1 MRLAMMIIGTLLA
14 VFLIIKY
21 IKGKKYADL
30 IEGLEDDNEYP
41 LKDLYVIGFS
51 MNDNSIFKIHDKNK
65 DELISQA
72 KLAWVKNDKI
82 MVRIE
87 IFTNL
92 DIIAIIAPKRLLY
105 PEIFACLAKNF
116 FKESFSFF

>member
-41 LKDLYVIGFS
+41 LKDFYVIGFS

-72 KLAWVKNDKI
+72 KL
-82 MVRIE
+82 
-87 IFTNL
+87 
-92 DIIAIIAPKRLLY
+92 
-105 PEIFACLAKNF
+105 
-116 FKESFSFF
+116 